1 VPFTTIRA
9 RLTFWYT
16 SLLTLSFL
24 VLGGTGYGLLSYT
37 LSQESDAA
45 LRGVAQT
52 LAERGGGGAESFIP
66 SESRRSSGGSS
77 ASLRWRR
84 YFERLPF
91 QPSVR
96 GGKLPLSEQAVKN
109 ASRGLPTFETLEGL
123 GPYPVRV
130 LDLPVVKAGRV
141 SGVIQVGMSG
151 KIWTKPSADFFGLW
165 PAFSQ

>member
-1 VPFTTIRA
+1 MRLTTIRA

-37 LSQESDAA
+37 LSKESDAA

-52 LAERGGGGAESFIP
+52 LAERAGGGVETFVPDEIEEVFRQLFGFSPLE
-66 SESRRSSGGSS
+66 
-77 ASLRWRR
+77 R
-84 YFERLPF
+84 YFERLPSG
-91 QPSVR
+91 PSSR
-96 GGKLPLSEQAVKN
+96 GAKLPLSEQALKN

-130 LDLPVVKAGRV
+130 GIGSWP
-141 SGVIQVGMSG
+141 SGI
-151 KIWTKPSADFFGLW
+151 PSA
-165 PAFSQ
+165 